1 MKTKLTLNIED
12 SVIKKTKTFSK
23 KRNKSISAIVEEYL
37 EKVTSKKPDEEYSDT
52 FSQRFRKLFPAKPVK
67 NYNYKNTINEYRD
80 EKYGRK

>member
-12 SVIKKTKTFSK
+12 TVIKKTKLFSK
-23 KRNKSISAIVEEYL
+23 KRKKSISAIIEEYL
-37 EKVTSKKPDEEYSDT
+37 ENLTSKKTNEDFGET

-67 NYNYKNTINEYRD
+67 SFDYKKVINEYRD